1 MTAYNIGA
9 LNEKALHADLK
20 QWYRQSG
27 DATEIKVDG
36 FIIDIVRD
44 DLLIEI
50 QTRNFSAIKRKVLAL
65 TATHPVRVVYP
76 VAREKWIVRQG
87 KDGKQLGRRK
97 SPRRGTLLQVFEEL
111 VSFPELMAH
120 ANFSLDVL
128 SIQEEEVRRYDKRRG
143 WRRHGWVTHER
154 RLLRVL
160 DRHIF
165 ADPED
170 CGHLLPQNLT
180 EPFTTR
186 ELAGALDRPRR
197 FAQKMAYCLHRMGAL
212 TQTGKRG
219 NAWLYARV

>member
-1 MTAYNIGA
+1 
-9 LNEKALHADLK
+9 
-20 QWYRQSG
+20 
-27 DATEIKVDG
+27 
-36 FIIDIVRD
+36 
-44 DLLIEI
+44 
-50 QTRNFSAIKRKVLAL
+50 
-65 TATHPVRVVYP
+65 
-76 VAREKWIVRQG
+76 
-87 KDGKQLGRRK
+87 
-97 SPRRGTLLQVFEEL
+97 LLQVFEEL

-154 RLLRVL
+154 RLLKVL
-160 DRHIF
+160 DRHIL

-170 CGHLLPQNLT
+170 CVCLLPQDLT

-186 ELAGALDRPRR
+186 ELATALDRSRR
-197 FAQKMAYCLHRMGAL
+197 FSQKMAYCLHRMGAL

>member
-1 MTAYNIGA
+1 MNTHHIGA

-20 QWYRQSG
+20 QWYSEPG
-27 DATEIKVDG
+27 DKVEVKVDG
-36 FIIDIVRD
+36 FFIDIVRN

-50 QTRNFSAIKRKVLAL
+50 QTRNFSAIKRKLLTL
-65 TATHPVRVVYP
+65 TANHPVRVVYP

-97 SPRRGTLLQVFEEL
+97 SPKRGTVLQVFEEL
-111 VSFPELMAH
+111 VSFPELMTH
-120 ANFSLDVL
+120 ANFSLEVL

-154 RLLRVL
+154 RLLKVL
-160 DRHIF
+160 ERHIL

-170 CGHLLPQNLT
+170 CAHLLPQDLT

-186 ELAGALDRPRR
+186 ELADTLDRPRR
-197 FAQKMAYCLHRMGAL
+197 FAQKMAYCLHRMGAFH
-212 TQTGKRG
+212 QTGKRG
-219 NAWLYARV
+219 NARLYIRN